1 MKLSELLKN
10 VNPQA
15 IVGDAGIDV
24 TGVKIDSRQVS
35 SGSLFVAVRG
45 TQVDG
50 HQFISKAVEQG
61 AKVVMCES
69 LPDSLADGV
78 T

>member
-61 AKVVMCES
+61 VKS
-69 LPDSLADGV
+69 LCVKAFPTVWLMV
-78 T
+78 